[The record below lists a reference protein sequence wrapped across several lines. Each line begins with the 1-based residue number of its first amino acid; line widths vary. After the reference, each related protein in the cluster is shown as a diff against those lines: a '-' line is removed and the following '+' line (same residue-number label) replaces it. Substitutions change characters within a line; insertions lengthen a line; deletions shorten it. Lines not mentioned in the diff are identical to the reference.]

1 MNRKSGGP
9 GRHTSDVEVT
19 NVSLHGFWIML
30 EERER
35 FLSFDAFPWFRQAT
49 IGELTNDERCA
60 PGHLRW
66 PMLDIDVAVESID
79 DPENYPLV
87 SKATVTRP

>member
-19 NVSLHGFWIML
+19 NVSQHGLWIML
-30 EERER
+30 DERER

-49 IGELTNDERCA
+49 IGELTNVVLCA

-66 PMLDIDVAVESID
+66 PALDIDVAVESID
-79 DPENYPLV
+79 DPDSYPLV
-87 SKATVTRP
+87 SKATITRP

>member
-1 MNRKSGGP
+1 MKRKSGGP

-19 NVSLHGFWIML
+19 NVSQHGLWIML
-30 EERER
+30 DERER

-49 IGELTNDERCA
+49 IGELTNVVLCA

-66 PMLDIDVAVESID
+66 PALDIDVAVESID
-79 DPENYPLV
+79 DPDSCPLV
-87 SKATVTRP
+87 SKATLTRP

>member
-1 MNRKSGGP
+1 MNKKSGGP

-19 NVSLHGFWIML
+19 NVSQHGLWIML
-30 EERER
+30 DERER

-49 IGELTNDERCA
+49 IGELTNVVLCA

-66 PMLDIDVAVESID
+66 PALDIDVAVESID
-79 DPENYPLV
+79 DPDCYPLV
-87 SKATVTRP
+87 SKATLTRP